1 VKDVPPVK
9 MPMPLADLMHP
20 EHWPF
25 RGRNDHTEG
34 MSPQAVLTPSAD
46 EPEQESGEDDDQG
59 LQQAAE

>member
-1 VKDVPPVK
+1 